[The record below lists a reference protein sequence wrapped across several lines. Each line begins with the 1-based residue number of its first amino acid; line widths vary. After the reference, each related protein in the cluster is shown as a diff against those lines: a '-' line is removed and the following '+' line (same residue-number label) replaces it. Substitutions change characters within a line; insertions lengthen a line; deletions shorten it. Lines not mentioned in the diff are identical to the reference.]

1 MSKKDE
7 IIVQSIRDIMNENNL
22 YIYYDKKN
30 ISDRVLAYFID
41 LETFNNVKSTIMDDY
56 EIITEKDLNHITYTD
71 NFFTYKNKKLKI
83 QMNEFFKLRILE
95 NLLKNDIN
103 TKEIKKD
110 LDNNFSDWS
119 KVKTILLHSLEMIN
133 NENNKEKIIKSIE
146 KIYEQYQ
153 SKLTE
158 KGFLELIYFHKK
170 NHLSEISMQ
179 GFLTNH
185 NKYISD
191 NVLSL
196 INVEYP
202 NLYLKMNNK
211 KIINNDEINI
221 FIVKEDNINSQLDMI
236 TLDGNQLKQKYPFK
250 FKGVSFMKL
259 EDYEKIIK
267 NMVNKNNYE
276 LNMNYFGVNGF
287 KVEDNYLINICF
299 NKIRNVNEKDK
310 SLYFIDN
317 YIKEVEKVFLQN
329 QNNEKIYDNIEM
341 NINFKSMGKKT
352 LEDTL
357 ADVNK
362 NNQILKTY
370 ITTNFEID
378 NNEKNNDNNQNKSKE
393 NIIKEKK
400 IKI

>member
-30 ISDRVLAYFID
+30 TSDRALAYFID
-41 LETFNNVKSTIMDDY
+41 LEMFNNVKSAIMDDY
-56 EIITEKDLNHITYTD
+56 ETIAEKDLNHIKYTD
-71 NFFTYKNKKLKI
+71 NFFTYKNKTLKI

-236 TLDGNQLKQKYPFK
+236 TLDGNKLKQKYPFK

-357 ADVNK
+357 ADVNRS
-362 NNQILKTY
+362 NQILKVY

>member
-1 MSKKDE
+1 MSKKNE
-7 IIVQSIRDIMNENNL
+7 IIVHSIIDIMNENNL

-41 LETFNNVKSTIMDDY
+41 LETFNNVKSVIMDDY
-56 EIITEKDLNHITYTD
+56 EIITEKDLNKIKYTD
-71 NFFTYKNKKLKI
+71 GFFTYKNQTL
-83 QMNEFFKLRILE
+83 QMQVNEYFKLRILE

-103 TKEIKKD
+103 TKEIRKD
-110 LDNNFSDWS
+110 LDSSFSDWS
-119 KVKTILLHSLEMIN
+119 KVKTIFLHSLEIIS
-133 NENNKEKIIKSIE
+133 NENNKEKIIKGIE
-146 KIYEQYQ
+146 TIYNNYQ
-153 SKLTE
+153 NKLTE

-170 NHLSEISMQ
+170 NNLSEMSMQ
-179 GFLTNH
+179 DLLTNH

-191 NVLSL
+191 NILNL

-202 NLYLKMNNK
+202 NLSVKMNKK

-221 FIVKEDNINSQLDMI
+221 FIVKEDNVNSQLDMI
-236 TLDGNQLKQKYPFK
+236 TLDGNQLKQKYPFN

-267 NMVNKNNYE
+267 NMVNQNNRE

-299 NKIRNVNEKDK
+299 NKVRNVNEKFK

-341 NINFKSMGKKT
+341 NINVKSMGKKT

-378 NNEKNNDNNQNKSKE
+378 SQNNDNNQNKPKE
-393 NIIKEKK
+393 NTIKEKK

>member
-1 MSKKDE
+1 
-7 IIVQSIRDIMNENNL
+7 
-22 YIYYDKKN
+22 
-30 ISDRVLAYFID
+30 
-41 LETFNNVKSTIMDDY
+41 
-56 EIITEKDLNHITYTD
+56 
-71 NFFTYKNKKLKI
+71 
-83 QMNEFFKLRILE
+83 
-95 NLLKNDIN
+95 
-103 TKEIKKD
+103 
-110 LDNNFSDWS
+110 
-119 KVKTILLHSLEMIN
+119 
-133 NENNKEKIIKSIE
+133 
-146 KIYEQYQ
+146 
-153 SKLTE
+153 
-158 KGFLELIYFHKK
+158 
-170 NHLSEISMQ
+170 MQ

-357 ADVNK
+357 ADVNRS
-362 NNQILKTY
+362 NQILKVY